1 MIIKIPAV
9 TLNTAHSVGRSGITI
24 CMGIQNGGFALEL
37 QKQNMNRKIILI
49 GINFH
54 KKDKRERE
62 KGPWKI
68 TNAKIKNPPITI
80 IENGCMQFRNRS
92 MKAWLFRN

>member
-1 MIIKIPAV
+1 MSITIPAV

-37 QKQNMNRKIILI
+37 QKQNMNRQNYNHI

-54 KKDKRERE
+54 KQDKGKRGGQSNCIHFRYRNLFLVREGGSHGILQMR
-62 KGPWKI
+62 K
-68 TNAKIKNPPITI
+68 
-80 IENGCMQFRNRS
+80 
-92 MKAWLFRN
+92 